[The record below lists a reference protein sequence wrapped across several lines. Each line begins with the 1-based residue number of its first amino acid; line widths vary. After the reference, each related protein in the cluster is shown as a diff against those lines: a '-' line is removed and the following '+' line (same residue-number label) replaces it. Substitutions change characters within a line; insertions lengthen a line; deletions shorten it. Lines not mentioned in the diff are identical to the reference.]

1 MKKEFKIGLFT
12 IAGLLLLILGISF
25 LKGLDIFSKKRT
37 YYMIFDDVQMLS
49 TANQVFVN
57 GYEAGRVSSIDF
69 NYNSPNNV
77 IVGIDINPKMN
88 IPKDSYGKLESSIL
102 GDITIH
108 LILGKDKE
116 MLQDGDTIRGII
128 PINIF
133 SELEERI
140 VPGLEEL
147 VSGVGNAISSINS
160 FFGQKQIDRIMQDAD
175 YLIQELQRI
184 AESFNRETLSAL
196 PEIAGKAD
204 SLEEKLLELIDNIQT
219 DNLQETLANANSMLE
234 QISTLA
240 EKLNDDK
247 GSLGKFINQD
257 NIHNNIDTLVESLNT
272 LIDNIQKNPKKYM
285 KISVF

>member
-77 IVGIDINPKMN
+77 TVGIDINPEMN

-128 PINIF
+128 PLNIF
-133 SELEERI
+133 SELEEKI

-160 FFGQKQIDRIMQDAD
+160 LLGQKQIDRIMQDAD
-175 YLIQELQRI
+175 SLILKFQRI

-234 QISTLA
+234 QISILA

>member
-77 IVGIDINPKMN
+77 TVGIDINPKMN

-140 VPGLEEL
+140 VPELEEL

-234 QISTLA
+234 QISILA

>member
-133 SELEERI
+133 SELEEKI
-140 VPGLEEL
+140 VPELEEL
-147 VSGVGNAISSINS
+147 VSGVGSAISSINS

-234 QISTLA
+234 QISILA

>member
-1 MKKEFKIGLFT
+1 
-12 IAGLLLLILGISF
+12 
-25 LKGLDIFSKKRT
+25 
-37 YYMIFDDVQMLS
+37 MIFDDVQMLS

-133 SELEERI
+133 SELEEKI
-140 VPGLEEL
+140 VPELEEL

-234 QISTLA
+234 QISILA

>member
-77 IVGIDINPKMN
+77 TVGIDINPKMN

-128 PINIF
+128 PLNIF

-234 QISTLA
+234 QISILA

>member
-133 SELEERI
+133 SELEEKI
-140 VPGLEEL
+140 VPELEEL

-234 QISTLA
+234 QISILA

>member
-133 SELEERI
+133 SELEEKI
-140 VPGLEEL
+140 VPELEEL

>member
-140 VPGLEEL
+140 VPELEEL

-234 QISTLA
+234 QISILA

>member
-234 QISTLA
+234 QISILA

>member
-128 PINIF
+128 PLNIF

-234 QISTLA
+234 QISILA

>member
-25 LKGLDIFSKKRT
+25 LKGLDIFSKKKT

-128 PINIF
+128 PLNIF

-140 VPGLEEL
+140 VPELEEL

-175 YLIQELQRI
+175 SLILKFQRI

-234 QISTLA
+234 QISILA

>member
-77 IVGIDINPKMN
+77 TVGIDINPEMN

-128 PINIF
+128 PLNIF

-234 QISTLA
+234 QISILA

>member
-77 IVGIDINPKMN
+77 TVGIDINPEMN

-128 PINIF
+128 PLNIF

-160 FFGQKQIDRIMQDAD
+160 LLGQKQIDRIMQDAD
-175 YLIQELQRI
+175 SLILKFQRI

-234 QISTLA
+234 QISILA